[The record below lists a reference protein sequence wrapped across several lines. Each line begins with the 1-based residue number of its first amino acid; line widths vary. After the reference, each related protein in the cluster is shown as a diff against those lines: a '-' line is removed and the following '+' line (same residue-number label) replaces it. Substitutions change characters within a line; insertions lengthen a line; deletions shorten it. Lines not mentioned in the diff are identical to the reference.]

1 MTAKFILR
9 EHGQGR
15 YLIIFQ
21 THSGQ
26 VLLTN
31 EVHTDTDSA
40 LRGIDSLRHSARH
53 AGNYETRTAENGE
66 LYFVVRNARGN
77 VLGLSG
83 MYPDAESLQK
93 GIHLVKGNAR
103 GARLED
109 LTRKPAP
116 ARPRPVR
123 LW

>member
-1 MTAKFILR
+1 MTSKFILR

-15 YLIIFQ
+15 YFIIFQ

-31 EVHTDTDSA
+31 EGHTDKDSA
-40 LRGIDSLRHSARH
+40 LRSLESMRHSARH
-53 AGNYETRTAENGE
+53 ADNYETRTAENGE
-66 LYFVVRNARGN
+66 VYFVVKNARGK
-77 VLGLSG
+77 VLGLSE
-83 MYPDAESLQK
+83 MYPDVESLQK

-109 LTRKPAP
+109 LTKKVLPE
-116 ARPRPVR
+116 RPRPVKH
-123 LW
+123 W